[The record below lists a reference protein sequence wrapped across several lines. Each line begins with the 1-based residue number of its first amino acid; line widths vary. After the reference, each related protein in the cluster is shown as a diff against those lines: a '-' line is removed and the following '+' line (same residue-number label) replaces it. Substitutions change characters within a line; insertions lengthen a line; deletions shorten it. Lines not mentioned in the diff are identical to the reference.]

1 MASGSARGR
10 VDEGLRPTRR
20 WWTWTLWLGACLA
33 AVMLAWCRGRAGA
46 VDETA
51 GVARDAGPATA
62 GVATGVPDDRSTT
75 RAAGPLLRE
84 GSIAGIVRD
93 DAGAAIGGAWVCASS
108 DIHAPPTCEA
118 ADAKGHYRISLRD
131 AAPLRV
137 HASANGFTPGFAMD
151 GPRPATIVLA
161 ADEARIGV
169 DLVLAR
175 GGVEV
180 RGIVTD
186 VLGGPIEG
194 ASITI
199 ALPREAI
206 DVPEQWRIGAPAHA
220 RSDEDGR
227 FLAWAQSGT
236 WAVQARAPGYADA
249 VQQVDVPRGTVEIA
263 MVPEASI
270 AGIVMMRATRA
281 PVAHARVV
289 LREWKNGVPSDRT
302 VGYADGEGRFRIGA
316 LAPGRYRPMA
326 VLDSMHGEAPQ
337 SFTLDLAESVD
348 DAVIELV
355 ESATVLGSV
364 VVAPSSSPCLG
375 GFVRLVDG
383 ASENSLV
390 ATIESDGKVVFE
402 GVLPARYD
410 VVVGCDGHTSEHA
423 ERVLV
428 VEGSGAHETTWI
440 VEKGRTVRGRVL
452 DDEGK
457 PRAARIIA
465 FTASGAGDGL
475 ARIGSAG
482 LDGRFEI
489 AGFGS
494 GPHALSASTPEGGD
508 AEVTV
513 DIDRDDVEIELRMA
527 ASAGL
532 TGTIRRD
539 GVGLAGVQVRARS
552 EERGRSFRQSV
563 SDDEGRFRFDGMV
576 PGRHIVSASDDAEVR
591 LDERTVELVVHQG
604 STVDLVAPA
613 TAAIRG
619 VVLDADGSPVAEAVV
634 SALATTALS
643 SPEQRAEALRDR
655 SAAGS
660 KGSVLSDAEGR
671 FTLPGLVAA
680 STYTVLAQRRGGGVA
695 RAEAVATGGAIELHL
710 QALASLHGQVTGVA
724 AVSGLSVELRRSDAG
739 TRLRESFVLDGGHF
753 TFDKLAPGAYD
764 VVAVA
769 REGRGQAHVE
779 LVAGRDAILSV
790 ALVANR
796 TLRGRFVE
804 LGTGAP
810 LQDVVAVV
818 GDDAAG
824 PTEQAAKAEQLLQT
838 RPAGLLSSGDGL
850 FTVPDSPSATI
861 HLLAISADIAGTDPS
876 IVEFIVIA
884 PTDGA
889 DGLLEIPLVRRRS
902 GTKGKLGVEL
912 EIPMYCSDTPTVAR
926 VDDTL
931 AGVDVRVGDEVA
943 AIDGHDVT
951 GRRCYLA
958 RQLMA
963 AAPGAAVRLTLAR
976 GGEIELHGAAAP

>member
-1 MASGSARGR
+1 MSDIDFR
-10 VDEGLRPTRR
+10 
-20 WWTWTLWLGACLA
+20 TLNLNLLPALA
-33 AVMLAWCRGRAGA
+33 ALLRTRAVGRAA
-46 VDETA
+46 RQV
-51 GVARDAGPATA
+51 GVSQSAMSHSLAKLRDAFGDPLLVAQGRSMMLTPRARELALSLPPALERLRESLAATDVFDPATA
-62 GVATGVPDDRSTT
+62 TTTFTIATVDLFELTALRS
-75 RAAGPLLRE
+75 LLGYLAR
-84 GSIAGIVRD
+84 
-93 DAGAAIGGAWVCASS
+93 
-108 DIHAPPTCEA
+108 HAP
-118 ADAKGHYRISLRD
+118 GVRLRIER
-131 AAPLRV
+131 
-137 HASANGFTPGFAMD
+137 
-151 GPRPATIVLA
+151 
-161 ADEARIGV
+161 
-169 DLVLAR
+169 
-175 GGVEV
+175 
-180 RGIVTD
+180 
-186 VLGGPIEG
+186 
-194 ASITI
+194 
-199 ALPREAI
+199 LPSGEEAI
-206 DVPEQWRIGAPAHA
+206 YP
-220 RSDEDGR
+220 
-227 FLAWAQSGT
+227 
-236 WAVQARAPGYADA
+236 
-249 VQQVDVPRGTVEIA
+249 VEL
-263 MVPEASI
+263 
-270 AGIVMMRATRA
+270 
-281 PVAHARVV
+281 H
-289 LREWKNGVPSDRT
+289 
-302 VGYADGEGRFRIGA
+302 
-316 LAPGRYRPMA
+316 
-326 VLDSMHGEAPQ
+326 
-337 SFTLDLAESVD
+337 
-348 DAVIELV
+348 
-355 ESATVLGSV
+355 
-364 VVAPSSSPCLG
+364 
-375 GFVRLVDG
+375 
-383 ASENSLV
+383 
-390 ATIESDGKVVFE
+390 
-402 GVLPARYD
+402 
-410 VVVGCDGHTSEHA
+410 
-423 ERVLV
+423 
-428 VEGSGAHETTWI
+428 
-440 VEKGRTVRGRVL
+440 
-452 DDEGK
+452 
-457 PRAARIIA
+457 
-465 FTASGAGDGL
+465 
-475 ARIGSAG
+475 
-482 LDGRFEI
+482 
-489 AGFGS
+489 
-494 GPHALSASTPEGGD
+494 
-508 AEVTV
+508 
-513 DIDRDDVEIELRMA
+513 
-527 ASAGL
+527 
-532 TGTIRRD
+532 
-539 GVGLAGVQVRARS
+539 
-552 EERGRSFRQSV
+552 
-563 SDDEGRFRFDGMV
+563 
-576 PGRHIVSASDDAEVR
+576 DAEVR

-739 TRLRESFVLDGGHF
+739 TRLRESFVLDGGRF

-976 GGEIELHGAAAP
+976 GGEIELHAAAAP